1 MIISNKNLLM
11 PIVKSSGG
19 VHLTAY
25 MRNEYNTAGLKK
37 NIRKLLSTSQVLIA
51 PHLSSK
57 EMNNFLAPIQRLIED
72 VQYFKKFKSDI
83 GIFLTKDY
91 FKVINVPIG
100 TEELCVISSTFHV
113 KPLLKWMQSDRDF
126 LFLGFGESSVSL
138 YQGNLNS
145 INYIDTVIFP
155 EARKILRD
163 KKESDSWN
171 VLKMKRIISL
181 GAVEWLN
188 DWVQVLTLESRP
200 PLFIAGDK
208 ELTGN
213 FIKDVNYENLRKNS
227 IWNSFDESQET
238 GIFSKI
244 KAILGAEIKINDEK
258 NLKEIT
264 LAEKMKLTTDNIFQ
278 IAKAAI
284 LGNVE
289 KLFIADDI
297 NIFGIM
303 NRNTGNLVLHSEQK
317 NLFDDDLLDD
327 LAQEVLSHGGE
338 VVLASRKN
346 IPNGSP
352 VLAILHKK
360 TTRFDECLLIE
371 SNYRKK
377 EHGLDH
383 L

>member
-1 MIISNKNLLM
+1 MIISDKNLLM

-25 MRNEYNTAGLKK
+25 VSNEYSASGLRR
-37 NIRKLLSTSQVLIA
+37 NIRKLLSTSKVLIA

-57 EMNNFLAPIQRLIED
+57 EMNSFLAPIQRLIED
-72 VQYFKKFKSDI
+72 VQFFKKFKSDI

-91 FKVINVPIG
+91 FQVINVPIG
-100 TEELCVISSTFHV
+100 IENLCVVSSTFHV

-145 INYIDTVIFP
+145 MNYIDTVIFP
-155 EARKILRD
+155 EARKVLLD
-163 KKESDSWN
+163 KKETNTSS

-181 GAVEWLN
+181 GAVEWLD

-227 IWNSFDESQET
+227 LWYSFDESQEAD
-238 GIFSKI
+238 IFSKI
-244 KAILGAEIKINDEK
+244 RAILGAEIKINDEK
-258 NLKEIT
+258 NLKEIA

-289 KLFIADDI
+289 KIFIADDI

-338 VVLASRKN
+338 VVLASRRN

-360 TTRFDECLLIE
+360 TTHFDECLLIE
-371 SNYRKK
+371 PIYKKK
-377 EHGLDH
+377 EYGLDH

>member
-1 MIISNKNLLM
+1 M

-25 MRNEYNTAGLKK
+25 VRNEYNAAGLKK
-37 NIRKLLSTSQVLIA
+37 NIRKLLSTSKVLIA
-51 PHLSSK
+51 SHMSAK
-57 EMNNFLAPIQRLIED
+57 EMNSFLAPIQKLIDD
-72 VQYFKKFKSDI
+72 VQFFKKFKSDI

-91 FKVINVPIG
+91 FQVINVPIG
-100 TEELCVISSTFHV
+100 IENLCVVSSTFHV

-145 INYIDTVIFP
+145 MNYIDTVIFP
-155 EARKILRD
+155 EARKVLSD
-163 KKESDSWN
+163 KKENDSWN
-171 VLKMKRIISL
+171 ALKMKRIISL
-181 GAVEWLN
+181 GAVEWLD

-227 IWNSFDESQET
+227 IWYSFDESQEEK
-238 GIFSKI
+238 IFSKI
-244 KAILGAEIKINDEK
+244 RAILGAEIKTNDEK
-258 NLKEIT
+258 NLKEIA

-289 KLFIADDI
+289 KIFIADDI

-360 TTRFDECLLIE
+360 STRLDECLLPEPI
-371 SNYRKK
+371 YRKK
-377 EHGLDH
+377 EYGLDH